1 MQRTIPA
8 KSPST
13 RSRYAFPVTSYPI
26 RSRYPRTNVEW
37 LYIITLW
44 HPRIISNRMLIALT
58 KNAGTGETIL
68 DNLGPA
74 IRIQKIPAM
83 DNNPWDVRIPK
94 SACLKTSTASSTVT
108 PTTLLSLPVILLY
121 NRHTKC
127 HDKIHFKIIDQNMPS
142 FLLFVCG
149 ISDQLF

>member
-1 MQRTIPA
+1 
-8 KSPST
+8 
-13 RSRYAFPVTSYPI
+13 
-26 RSRYPRTNVEW
+26 
-37 LYIITLW
+37 
-44 HPRIISNRMLIALT
+44 MLIALT

-94 SACLKTSTASSTVT
+94 SACLKTSTASSTDT
-108 PTTLLSLPVILLY
+108 PKTLLSLPVTVQCD
-121 NRHTKC
+121 NRHTIS

>member
-1 MQRTIPA
+1 
-8 KSPST
+8 
-13 RSRYAFPVTSYPI
+13 
-26 RSRYPRTNVEW
+26 
-37 LYIITLW
+37 
-44 HPRIISNRMLIALT
+44 MLIALT

-108 PTTLLSLPVILLY
+108 PTTLLALPVILLY
-121 NRHTKC
+121 NVTKC
-127 HDKIHFKIIDQNMPS
+127 HDKIDFKIIDQNMPS